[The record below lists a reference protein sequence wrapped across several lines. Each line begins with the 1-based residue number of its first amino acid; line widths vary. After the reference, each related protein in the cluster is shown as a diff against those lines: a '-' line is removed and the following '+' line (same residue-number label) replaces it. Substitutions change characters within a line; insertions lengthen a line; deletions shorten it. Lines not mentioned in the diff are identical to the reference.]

1 MRWRSSAAMVLGGAL
16 LGVVCMIGP
25 SAGAGFPEQPIQLIV
40 QSSAGGGSDL
50 FARTLA
56 ALVDKEKLLS
66 QPLVVENKPGG
77 SGMVA
82 FSYVAGKRRNPYFL
96 VTAGPGLIAV
106 PIARKAAVTF
116 RDFTPIANFAFDDF
130 IVVVRNDPRFKSVA
144 ALIAEARANPKRV
157 LAGGTQVG
165 STDSMG
171 AYLFEKA
178 AGVQFN
184 YISFTGA
191 GEVNAALMGGH
202 VDLAMLNPGEA
213 LELAKAQKVR
223 VLCVMAEKR
232 HAVAADVPTCREQ
245 GVDVV
250 WRQHRGLAAP
260 AEIPADARK
269 VLEDAFLKVTQ
280 TAGFKKYLEDNAIA
294 EGWMDGRTFG
304 AWMEREAVRY
314 EDILIGMG
322 LVKK

>member
-1 MRWRSSAAMVLGGAL
+1 MRRLGSAALL
-16 LGVVCMIGP
+16 LGWVLLAGFCVAGT
-25 SAGAGFPEQPIQLIV
+25 SAAAGFPDQPIQLIV

-56 ALVDKEKLLS
+56 ALVEKDKLLR
-66 QPLVVENKPGG
+66 QPLVVENKAGG

-82 FSYVAGKRRNPYFL
+82 FSYVAGKRGNPYFL

-106 PIARKAAVTF
+106 PIARRATVTF

-130 IVVVRNDPRFKSVA
+130 IVVVRNDPRFTSVA
-144 ALIAEARANPKRV
+144 DLVSVAKANPKRV

-171 AYLFEKA
+171 THLFEKA

-223 VLCVMAEKR
+223 VLCVMTERR
-232 HAVAADVPTCREQ
+232 HPGAGDVPTCREQ

-260 AEIPADARK
+260 ADIPAEARTT
-269 VLEDAFLKVTQ
+269 LEDAFRKVAQ
-280 TAGFKKYLEDNAIA
+280 TAGFKKYLEDNSITD
-294 EGWMDGRTFG
+294 GWMDGRAFG
-304 AWMEREAVRY
+304 SWMEREAVRY

>member
-1 MRWRSSAAMVLGGAL
+1 MQRLSSAAFVLGGVFLA
-16 LGVVCMIGP
+16 GFCMAGT
-25 SAGAGFPEQPIQLIV
+25 SAAAGFPDQPIQLIV

-56 ALVDKEKLLS
+56 ALVEKDKLLP
-66 QPLVVENKPGG
+66 QPLVVENKASG

-82 FSYVAGKRRNPYFL
+82 FSYVAGKRGNPYFL

-106 PIARKAAVTF
+106 PIARKTTVTF

-130 IVVVRNDPRFKSVA
+130 IVVVRNDPRFTSVA
-144 ALIAEARANPKRV
+144 DLVSVAKANPKRV

-213 LELAKAQKVR
+213 LELAKAKKVR
-223 VLCVMAEKR
+223 VLCVMTEKR
-232 HAVAADVPTCREQ
+232 HPGAADVPTCREQ

-260 AEIPADARK
+260 ADVPGGARK
-269 VLEDAFLKVTQ
+269 TLEDAFHKVTQ
-280 TAGFKKYLEDNAIA
+280 TAGFKKYLEDNSIA
-294 EGWMDGRTFG
+294 DGWMDGRAFG
-304 AWMEREAVRY
+304 SWMEREAVRY

>member
-1 MRWRSSAAMVLGGAL
+1 MRWFGRWLGALCGVLVLALLVLGTAGA
-16 LGVVCMIGP
+16 
-25 SAGAGFPEQPIQLIV
+25 AGFPDQPIQLVV

-56 ALVDKEKLLS
+56 ALVEKEKLLP
-66 QPLVVENKPGG
+66 QPIVVENKAGG

-96 VTAGPGLIAV
+96 LTAGPGLIAV
-106 PIARKAAVTF
+106 PIARKATVTY

-144 ALIAEARANPKRV
+144 DLVAEAKANPKRV

-171 AYLFEKA
+171 TYLFEKA

-213 LELAKAQKVR
+213 LELAKAKKVR

-232 HAVAADVPTCREQ
+232 HPGAADVPTCREQ

-260 AEIPADARK
+260 ADIPADART
-269 VLEDAFLKVTQ
+269 VLEEALFKSTQ
-280 TAGFKKYLEDNAIA
+280 TAGFKKYLEDNSIT

-304 AWMEREAVRY
+304 AWMERESLRY
-314 EDILIGMG
+314 EEVLTGMG

>member
-1 MRWRSSAAMVLGGAL
+1 MLWAMMALTAGMGLVAADAGA
-16 LGVVCMIGP
+16 
-25 SAGAGFPEQPIQLIV
+25 AGFPEKPVELIV

-56 ALVDKEKLLS
+56 AIVEKEKLLA
-66 QPLVVENKPGG
+66 QPIVVENRPGG

-96 VTAGPGLIAV
+96 LTAGPGLLAV
-106 PIARKAAVTF
+106 PIVRKASVTYK
-116 RDFTPIANFAFDDF
+116 DFTPIANFAFDDF

-144 ALIAEARANPKRV
+144 DVVAEARAHPKKV
-157 LAGGTQVG
+157 MAGGTQVG
-165 STDSMG
+165 STDSIG
-171 AYLFEKA
+171 TYLFEKA

-213 LELAKAQKVR
+213 MELAKAKKVR

-232 HAVAADVPTCREQ
+232 HPGAPDVPACREQ

-260 AEIPADARK
+260 AEIPGEARK
-269 VLEDAFLKVTQ
+269 VLEEAFFKCTQ
-280 TAGFKKYLEDNAIA
+280 SAGFKKYLEDNSIA
-294 EGWMDGRTFG
+294 DGWMDGSTFG
-304 AWMEREAVRY
+304 AWMERESNRY
-314 EDILIGMG
+314 QEILTGMG
-322 LVKK
+322 LLKK

>member
-1 MRWRSSAAMVLGGAL
+1 MRWFGNVAMAFAGVVLGL
-16 LGVVCMIGP
+16 LGLVRM
-25 SAGAGFPEQPIQLIV
+25 SAGAGFPDQPIQLIV

-56 ALVDKEKLLS
+56 ALVEKDKLLP
-66 QPLVVENKPGG
+66 QPLVVENKAGG

-82 FSYVAGKRRNPYFL
+82 FSYVAGKRGNPYFL

-106 PIARKAAVTF
+106 PIARKATVTF

-130 IVVVRNDPRFKSVA
+130 IVVVRNDPRFTSVA
-144 ALIAEARANPKRV
+144 DLVRVAKANPKRV

-171 AYLFEKA
+171 THLFEKA

-191 GEVNAALMGGH
+191 GEVNAALMGAH
-202 VDLAMLNPGEA
+202 IDLAMLNPGEA

-223 VLCVMAEKR
+223 VLCVMTEKR
-232 HAVAADVPTCREQ
+232 HPGAADVPTCREQ

-260 AEIPADARK
+260 ADLPAEARK
-269 VLEDAFLKVTQ
+269 VLEDAFFKVTQ
-280 TAGFKKYLEDNAIA
+280 TPGFKKYLEDNSLT
-294 EGWMDGRTFG
+294 EGWMDSRTFG
-304 AWMEREAVRY
+304 TWMEREAARY
-314 EDILIGMG
+314 EEILVGMG

>member
-1 MRWRSSAAMVLGGAL
+1 MGRFIRPVGLLGGVLVVGLLVLGTAGA
-16 LGVVCMIGP
+16 
-25 SAGAGFPEQPIQLIV
+25 AGFPDQPIQLVV

-56 ALVDKEKLLS
+56 ALVEKEKVLP
-66 QPLVVENKPGG
+66 QPIVVENKPGG

-82 FSYVAGKRRNPYFL
+82 FAYVAGKRRNPYFL
-96 VTAGPGLIAV
+96 LTAGPGLIAV
-106 PIARKAAVTF
+106 PIARKATVTF
-116 RDFTPIANFAFDDF
+116 RDFTAIANFAFDDF

-144 ALIAEARANPKRV
+144 DLVAEAKANPKRV

-171 AYLFEKA
+171 TYLFEKA

-213 LELAKAQKVR
+213 LELAKAKKVR

-232 HAVAADVPTCREQ
+232 HPGAAEVPTCREQ

-260 AEIPADARK
+260 ADIPADART
-269 VLEDAFLKVTQ
+269 VLEEALFKSTQ
-280 TAGFKKYLEDNAIA
+280 TAGFKKYLEDNSIT

-304 AWMEREAVRY
+304 SWMEREALRY
-314 EDILIGMG
+314 EEVLTGMG

>member
-1 MRWRSSAAMVLGGAL
+1 MSWLGRWLGAL
-16 LGVVCMIGP
+16 CGVLVPALLVFGTVR
-25 SAGAGFPEQPIQLIV
+25 AAGFPDQPIQLVV

-56 ALVDKEKLLS
+56 ALVEKDKLLP
-66 QPLVVENKPGG
+66 QPIVVENKAGG

-96 VTAGPGLIAV
+96 LTAGPGLIAV
-106 PIARKAAVTF
+106 PIARKATVTY

-144 ALIAEARANPKRV
+144 DLVAEAKANPKRV

-171 AYLFEKA
+171 TYLFEKA

-213 LELAKAQKVR
+213 LELAKAKKVR

-232 HAVAADVPTCREQ
+232 HPGAADVPTCREQ

-260 AEIPADARK
+260 ADIPAEARK
-269 VLEDAFLKVTQ
+269 VLEEALFKSTQ
-280 TAGFKKYLEDNAIA
+280 TAGFKKYLEDNSIT

-304 AWMEREAVRY
+304 AWMERESLRY
-314 EDILIGMG
+314 EEVLTGMG